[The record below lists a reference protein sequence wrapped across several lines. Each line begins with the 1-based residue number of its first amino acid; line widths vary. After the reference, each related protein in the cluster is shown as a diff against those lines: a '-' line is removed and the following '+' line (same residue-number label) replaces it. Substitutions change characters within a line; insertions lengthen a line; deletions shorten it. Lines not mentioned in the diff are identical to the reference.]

1 MVHFGP
7 SLRLGTRISVA
18 LMLLVTACSSG
29 GQQQQPAAPAGATP
43 GTQAQQPAASGGGN
57 IVILSTQFTPVEEQ
71 AKMQNI
77 ILKSAPAQADYVP
90 ADAGTFADRITSEQ
104 KAGKV
109 TISVLG
115 GLHGDLDP
123 FVKAGYLEDLSA
135 LSQKLTDRGIAS
147 SFMDLAHMGTKDK
160 VYYIPWM

>member
-1 MVHFGP
+1 SRFG
-7 SLRLGTRISVA
+7 VA
-18 LMLLVTACSSG
+18 LALLLSACSSA
-29 GQQQQPAAPAGATP
+29 GQQAPAPT
-43 GTQAQQPAASGGGN
+43 AASSGGN
-57 IVILSTQFTPVEEQ
+57 VVILSTQFTPVEEQ

-77 ILKSAPAQADYVP
+77 ILKSSPAQADYIP

-109 TISVLG
+109 TISLLG

-147 SFMDLAHMGTKDK
+147 SF
-160 VYYIPWM
+160 